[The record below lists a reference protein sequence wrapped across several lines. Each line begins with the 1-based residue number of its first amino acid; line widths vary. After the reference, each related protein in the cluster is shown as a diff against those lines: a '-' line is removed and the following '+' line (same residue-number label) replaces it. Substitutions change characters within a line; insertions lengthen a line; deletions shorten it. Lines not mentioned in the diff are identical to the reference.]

1 MTFIQACKHISNF
14 SSSHESRCGLLA
26 EARLDY
32 PENHIEAG
40 NRLSWFLGRLD
51 KQYGNSAFYVHLKR
65 NVNDTATSFV
75 RRYAI
80 GIINAYRKS
89 VYMGLSNTASPMT
102 VSLDYC
108 ETINSNIELFLKD
121 KTGKMEFNLENA
133 RVDFQTFWR
142 LIGAEGDVGA
152 SLREFATTYNAS
164 QSRAG
169 LRGVQTYFVWILKKC
184 VRIFV
189 KFPNFIRNA

>member
-1 MTFIQACKHISNF
+1 M
-14 SSSHESRCGLLA
+14 
-26 EARLDY
+26 Y
-32 PENHIEAG
+32 
-40 NRLSWFLGRLD
+40 
-51 KQYGNSAFYVHLKR
+51 
-65 NVNDTATSFV
+65 NDTATSFV

-121 KTGKMEFNLENA
+121 KTGKMEFNLENG

-152 SLREFATTYNAS
+152 SLREFATTYDAS

>member
-142 LIGAEGDVGA
+142 LIGAEGMLA
-152 SLREFATTYNAS
+152 LAYENLR
-164 QSRAG
+164 R
-169 LRGVQTYFVWILKKC
+169 LIMR
-184 VRIFV
+184 
-189 KFPNFIRNA
+189 RNRERV